1 MTLKE
6 QLHKVFIE
14 KEDLISGWFS
24 KKISSEDYPF
34 YCSFDIRESNDKL
47 APVDANMFP
56 AGFNNIC
63 QADRE
68 AMGELLEKCVQF
80 KKLKLNTIAV
90 FCEEHTN
97 NPYYWDNVKALI
109 DLFESQDF
117 KAVAVLPT
125 QDLDLSEIET
135 ASGFRVS
142 IHKVK
147 IEAEETY
154 LVDGTKVDFILSNN
168 DFSSA
173 YNSWLSEVKTPSLP
187 PLYMGW
193 HKRRKHSFFEIY
205 NALVDDFANEVGID
219 PFALRVETEKFNEF
233 NIEDKDSLASLSKRV
248 AGMKE
253 VLKAKYESKGFKG
266 EPYFFVKNS
275 YGTYGLGVVEVKT
288 PEEIMSWNYK
298 SRKKMKATKGG
309 GQVSS
314 VIIQEGIPTNLSF
327 DGAPGEAVIY
337 LLGCG
342 LAGGFIR
349 TNKRKGDLD
358 SLNAPGAVF
367 QRMCFSDMEF
377 QKENKL
383 LENVYGT
390 VARIG
395 ALALSL
401 EMQEAKAAQ
410 A

>member
-6 QLHKVFIE
+6 KLHKIFIE
-14 KEDLISGWFS
+14 KEDLISEWFAE
-24 KKISSEDYPF
+24 KISSEDYPF
-34 YCSFDIRESNDKL
+34 YCSFDIRESDHKL

-68 AMGELLEKCVQF
+68 AMGELLDKCVQF
-80 KKLKLNTIAV
+80 KKLKLNNIAIL
-90 FCEEHTN
+90 CEEHTN
-97 NPYYWDNVKALI
+97 NPYYWDNVRALLN
-109 DLFESQDF
+109 LFEGQGFSAF
-117 KAVAVLPT
+117 AVLPN
-125 QDLDLSEIET
+125 QDLDLKEVET
-135 ASGFRVS
+135 ASGFKVS
-142 IHKVK
+142 ISK
-147 IEAEETY
+147 IKIQDGETF
-154 LVDGTKVDFILSNN
+154 LSDGTKVDFILSNN

-173 YNSWLSEVKTPSLP
+173 FDSWISEVETPSLP
-187 PLYMGW
+187 PLHMGW

-205 NALVDDFANEVGID
+205 NSLIDDFASKLDID
-219 PFALRVETEKFNEF
+219 PMSLRVETEKYNEF
-233 NIEDKDSLASLSKRV
+233 NIEDKDSLAALSKKV
-248 AGMKE
+248 SEMKE
-253 VLKAKYESKGFKG
+253 NLKTKYNEKGFKD

-275 YGTYGLGVVEVKT
+275 YGTYGLGVVEVKE
-288 PEEIMSWNYK
+288 PEDILSWNYK

-314 VIIQEGIPTNLSF
+314 VIIQEGIPTTLSF
-327 DGAPGEAVIY
+327 EGAPGEAVIY

-367 QRMCFSDMEF
+367 KRMCFSDLEF
-377 QKENKL
+377 QRENKL

-390 VARIG
+390 IARIG
-395 ALALSL
+395 ALALGL
-401 EMQEAKAAQ
+401 EMQKTRAAQ

>member
-6 QLHKVFIE
+6 NLHKIFIE
-14 KEDLISGWFS
+14 KEDLISAWFS
-24 KKISSEDYPF
+24 EKIASEDYPF
-34 YCSFDIRESNDKL
+34 YCSFDIRESDHKL

-68 AMGELLEKCVQF
+68 AMGELLEKCVEF
-80 KKLKLNTIAV
+80 KKLKLNTIAI

-97 NPYYWDNVKALI
+97 NPYYWDNVKALL
-109 DLFESQDF
+109 DLFESQGF
-117 KAVAVLPT
+117 KAFAVLPD
-125 QDLDLSEIET
+125 QSLDLKEIES
-135 ASGFRVS
+135 ASGFKVS
-142 IHKVK
+142 IHKIK
-147 IEAEETY
+147 IEDGETFFT
-154 LVDGTKVDFILSNN
+154 DGAKIDFILSNN

-173 YNSWLSEVKTPSLP
+173 FNSWISEVKTPSLP

-193 HKRRKHSFFEIY
+193 HKRRKHSFFDIY
-205 NALVDDFANEVGID
+205 NTLIDDFANKLEID
-219 PFALRVETEKFNEF
+219 SFSLRVETEKFNEF
-233 NIEDKDSLASLSKRV
+233 NIEDKDSLASLSEKV
-248 AGMKE
+248 SLMKKD
-253 VLKAKYESKGFKG
+253 LKVKYDKKGFKE

-275 YGTYGLGVVEVKT
+275 YGTYGLGVVEVKN
-288 PEEIMSWNYK
+288 PEDILAWNYK

-367 QRMCFSDMEF
+367 QRMCFSDFEF
-377 QKENKL
+377 QREIKL

-390 VARIG
+390 IARIG

-401 EMQEAKAAQ
+401 EMQDAKKAQ

>member
-6 QLHKVFIE
+6 KLHKIFIE
-14 KEDLISGWFS
+14 KEDVINSWFTE
-24 KKISSEDYPF
+24 KIGSEDYPF
-34 YCSFDIRESNDKL
+34 YCSFDIRESNHKL

-63 QADRE
+63 QADRDV
-68 AMGELLEKCVQF
+68 MGGLLEKCIQF
-80 KKLKLNTIAV
+80 KKLKLNKIAIL
-90 FCEEHTN
+90 CEEHTN
-97 NPYYWDNVKALI
+97 NPYYWDNVNALI
-109 DLFESQDF
+109 TLFKDQNLSAF
-117 KAVAVLPT
+117 AVLPT
-125 QDLDLSEIET
+125 QELELTEIET
-135 ASGFRVS
+135 ASGFKVN

-147 IEAEETY
+147 TDNGDTF
-154 LVDGTKVDFILSNN
+154 LQDGTKIDFILSNN

-173 YNSWLSEVKTPSLP
+173 FGSWISEVKTPSLP
-187 PLYMGW
+187 PLNMGW
-193 HKRRKHSFFEIY
+193 HKRRKHSFFDIY
-205 NALVDDFANEVGID
+205 NRLIDDFAATLEID
-219 PFALRVETEKFNEF
+219 PVALRVETEKFEDF
-233 NIEDKDSLASLSKRV
+233 NIEDKDSLAVLSEKV
-248 AGMKE
+248 SA
-253 VLKAKYESKGFKG
+253 LKTKIQSDYTQRGFDD

-275 YGTYGLGVVEVKT
+275 YGTYGLGVVEVKN
-288 PEEIMSWNYK
+288 PKDILSWNYK

-314 VIIQEGIPTNLSF
+314 VIIQEGIPTSLTYG
-327 DGAPGEAVIY
+327 DAPGEAVIY

-367 QRMCFSDMEF
+367 ERMCFSDLEF

-390 VARIG
+390 IARIG
-395 ALALSL
+395 ALALGL
-401 EMQEAKAAQ
+401 EMQEAKALQ